1 LKQAWSVFV
10 IPRARKDMDA
20 LATDRFG
27 LVNEAILGLEKEPRG
42 RQTVKLTGEGGY
54 RLRVGEYRVLYRI
67 DDSSKRVFV
76 YRVKHRREAYR

>member
-1 LKQAWSVFV
+1 
-10 IPRARKDMDA
+10 MDT

-27 LVNEAILGLEKEPRG
+27 IANEAILGLEKEPRG
-42 RQTVKLTGEGGY
+42 HQTEKLAGGGGY
-54 RLRVGEYRVLYRI
+54 RLRIGEYRVLYRI